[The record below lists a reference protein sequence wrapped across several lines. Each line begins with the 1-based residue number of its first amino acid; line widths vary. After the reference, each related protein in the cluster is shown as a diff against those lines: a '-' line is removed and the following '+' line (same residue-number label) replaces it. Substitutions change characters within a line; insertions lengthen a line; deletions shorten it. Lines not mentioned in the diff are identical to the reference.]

1 LRILGID
8 PGSLVTGYGVVERR
22 GAGLHHIA
30 HGTLRQPRSAPL
42 ATRLAAIHAGIASV
56 IEAHRPDLVVVEGV
70 FVAANPRAALV
81 LGQARGVALAAAAA
95 AGLRV
100 DELSPQAVKL
110 AVVGTGAA
118 HKLQVQRMVRRLLAL
133 DVTPPQD
140 AADALAVALCAA
152 QQSPRLTLAAAVAEL
167 GASRTLGRAR
177 RPRGT
182 ARAGRFV
189 LRRIR

>member
-22 GAGLHHIA
+22 GAGLHHVA
-30 HGTLRQPRSAPL
+30 HGTLRQPRTAPL
-42 ATRLAAIHAGIASV
+42 AARLAAIHAGIVAV
-56 IEAHRPDLVVVEGV
+56 IESHRPTRVVVEKV

-81 LGQARGVALAAAAA
+81 LGQARGVALAAAGA
-95 AGLRV
+95 AGLPV

-110 AVVGTGAA
+110 AVAGTGAA
-118 HKLQVQRMVRRLLAL
+118 QKLQVQRMVQRLLAL
-133 DVTPPQD
+133 EERPAPD
-140 AADALAVALCAA
+140 AADALAAALCAA
-152 QQSPRLTLAAAVAEL
+152 QQSPHVTLALSELDAV
-167 GASRTLGRAR
+167 RRAR
-177 RPRGT
+177 RPRRT

>member
-1 LRILGID
+1 MRILGID

-30 HGTLRQPRSAPL
+30 HGTLRQPRTAPL
-42 ATRLAAIHAGIASV
+42 ATRLAAIHAGIVAV
-56 IEAHRPDLVVVEGV
+56 IESHRPTRVVVEKV

-95 AGLRV
+95 AGLPV

-110 AVVGTGAA
+110 AVAGTGAA
-118 HKLQVQRMVRRLLAL
+118 QKLQVQRMVQRLLAL
-133 DVTPPQD
+133 ELRPAPD
-140 AADALAVALCAA
+140 AADALAAAFCAA
-152 QQSPRLTLAAAVAEL
+152 QQSPRLTLALSEL
-167 GASRTLGRAR
+167 APALRVRHAR

>member
-22 GAGLHHIA
+22 GAGLHHVA
-30 HGTLRQPRSAPL
+30 HGTLRPPRLAPL
-42 ATRLAAIHAGIASV
+42 ALRLAAIHAGVVAV
-56 IEAHRPDLVVVEGV
+56 IESHRPDLVVVERV

-81 LGQARGVALAAAAA
+81 LGHARGAALAAAAA

-118 HKLQVQRMVRRLLAL
+118 QKLQVQRMVQRLLAL
-133 DVTPPQD
+133 ELRPAPD
-140 AADALAVALCAA
+140 AADALAAALCAA
-152 QQSPRLTLAAAVAEL
+152 QQSPRLTLAVAQLDAARS
-167 GASRTLGRAR
+167 GSRAR
-177 RPRGT
+177 RLRG
-182 ARAGRFV
+182 ARRAGRFV

>member
-22 GAGLHHIA
+22 GAGLHHVA
-30 HGTLRQPRSAPL
+30 HGSLRQSRAAPL
-42 ATRLAAIHAGIASV
+42 AMRLAAIHAGIVAV
-56 IEAHRPDLVVVEGV
+56 IECHRPTRVVVEKV

-81 LGQARGVALAAAAA
+81 LGQARGVVLAAAAA
-95 AGLRV
+95 AGLQV
-100 DELSPQAVKL
+100 EELSPQAVKL

-118 HKLQVQRMVRRLLAL
+118 QKLQVQRMVQRLLAL
-133 DVTPPQD
+133 ELAPAPD
-140 AADALAVALCAA
+140 AADALAAALCAA
-152 QQSPRLTLAAAVAEL
+152 QRSPRLTLAVAEL
-167 GASRTLGRAR
+167 AASRSLGRAR

-189 LRRIR
+189 LRRVR

>member
-22 GAGLHHIA
+22 GSRLHHVA
-30 HGTLRQPRSAPL
+30 HGTLRPPRGAPL
-42 ATRLAAIHAGIASV
+42 ATRLAAIHAGLVAV
-56 IEAHRPDLVVVEGV
+56 IESHRPELVVVERV
-70 FVAANPRAALV
+70 FVAVNPRAALV

-118 HKLQVQRMVRRLLAL
+118 QKLQVQRMVQRLLAL
-133 DVTPPQD
+133 EVPPAQD
-140 AADALAVALCAA
+140 AADALAAALCAA
-152 QQSPRLTLAAAVAEL
+152 QQSPRLTLAVAGL
-167 GASRTLGRAR
+167 DASRTLRRAR

-182 ARAGRFV
+182 TRAGRFV
-189 LRRIR
+189 LRRSR

>member
-30 HGTLRQPRSAPL
+30 HGTLRQSRAAPL
-42 ATRLAAIHAGIASV
+42 ATRLAAIHAGIVAV
-56 IEAHRPDLVVVEGV
+56 IESHRPTRVVVEKV

-95 AGLRV
+95 AGLCV

-110 AVVGTGAA
+110 AVAGTGAA
-118 HKLQVQRMVRRLLAL
+118 HKLQVQRMVQRLLAL
-133 DVTPPQD
+133 EVAPAPD
-140 AADALAVALCAA
+140 AADALAAALCAA
-152 QQSPRLTLAAAVAEL
+152 QQSRRLGFAVGEIA
-167 GASRTLGRAR
+167 ASRTLRRAR